1 MRLPSGYIDKTAWA
15 RDATPRSLYRAPV
28 HRWFVFP
35 HSYSHTLVETI
46 IEAWKLNPGDCILD
60 PFVGAGTTLVVAKDR
75 GIPAVGLDVSPL
87 AVMVSQVKTADY
99 DADDLT
105 AGWQRVRACVPKV
118 PPQTSPHGSPLVRR
132 AFTPTAWR
140 WLAALRD
147 SILSV
152 QEWSHR
158 DFLQVAYLRTMREVC
173 RALSDGGWLRW
184 TRRRPSGADLLKRM
198 DRTVAMMIADV
209 RTVASRQSP
218 VTSRQLLAAG
228 RWPLSWDVL
237 QGDARF
243 LPKDLG
249 KVTAVIC
256 SPPYPNRHD
265 YSRVFAPELLLAFC
279 DEDELKRLRY
289 TSFRSHVEARDPGC
303 PIDGYVPPPK
313 LQATL
318 RRLSR
323 APVTNPRVI
332 PMVEG
337 YFSDTFLMLRALR
350 PHLVKGAR
358 LAFVVGNVRHA
369 GIMVEVDEYLA
380 QIAED
385 LGYRHEGSWVIRLRG
400 NSAQQMEK
408 FGRVPAR
415 ESVVLLR
422 WQ

>member
-1 MRLPSGYIDKTAWA
+1 MRFPSGYIDKTAWA
-15 RDATPRSLYRAPV
+15 RDVTPRSLYRAPI

-35 HSYSHTLVETI
+35 HSYSHTLVEKI
-46 IEAWKLNPGDCILD
+46 IDAWKLNLGDRILD
-60 PFVGAGTTLVVAKDR
+60 PFVGAGTTLVVAKGR

-87 AVMVSQVKTADY
+87 AVLVSRVKTADY
-99 DADDLT
+99 DADDL
-105 AGWQRVRACVPKV
+105 AAEWQRVRASMPEV
-118 PPQTSPHGSPLVRR
+118 PPPASPHESPLLRR

-147 SILSV
+147 RILSV
-152 QEWSHR
+152 QERSHR

-184 TRRRPSGADLLKRM
+184 TRRRPSGVDLLERM
-198 DRTVAMMIADV
+198 DRTVVMMIADI
-209 RTVASRQSP
+209 RTRSVHDRTQ
-218 VTSRQLLAAG
+218 G
-228 RWPLSWDVL
+228 RWEVL

-243 LPKDLG
+243 PPKDLG
-249 KVTAVIC
+249 KVSAVIC

-279 DEDELKRLRY
+279 DEDGLKQLRY
-289 TSFRSHVEARDPGC
+289 ASFRSHVEAKDPGC
-303 PIDGYVPPPK
+303 PMDGYVPPAK

-318 RRLSR
+318 RRLSK
-323 APVTNPRVI
+323 APVTNPRVA

-350 PHLVKGAR
+350 RHLVKGAR

-369 GIMVEVDEYLA
+369 GVMVEVDEYLA
-380 QIAED
+380 QIAKD

-400 NSAQQMEK
+400 NSAQQMGQ
-408 FGRVPAR
+408 FGRMPAR
-415 ESVVLLR
+415 ESVVIFR
-422 WQ
+422 WE

>member
-1 MRLPSGYIDKTAWA
+1 MRFPSGYVDKTDWA
-15 RDATPRSLYRAPV
+15 RDATPRSLSRAPV

-35 HSYSHTLVETI
+35 HSYSHTLVEKI
-46 IEAWKLNPGDCILD
+46 IDSWKLNPGDRILD

-87 AVMVSQVKTADY
+87 AVLVSGVKMADY
-99 DADDLT
+99 DADDL
-105 AGWQRVRACVPKV
+105 AAEWQRVRACMPKV
-118 PPQTSPHGSPLVRR
+118 PPPASPHASPLVRR

-147 SILSV
+147 SILSI
-152 QEWSHR
+152 QERSHR

-184 TRRRPSGADLLKRM
+184 TRRRPSGEDLLKRM
-198 DRTVAMMIADV
+198 DRTVTMMIGDV
-209 RTVASRQSP
+209 RIHSTKFNVQS
-218 VTSRQLLAAG
+218 SKFK
-228 RWPLSWDVL
+228 RWEVF

-243 LPKDLG
+243 PPKDLG

-279 DEDELKRLRY
+279 DEDELKQLRY
-289 TSFRSHVEARDPGC
+289 TSFRSHVEAKDPGF
-303 PIDGYVPPPK
+303 PMDGYIPPAK

-318 RRLSR
+318 RRLSK
-323 APVTNPRVI
+323 APVTNPRVA

-369 GIMVEVDEYLA
+369 GVMVEVDEYLA
-380 QIAED
+380 WIAEG
-385 LGYRHEGSWVIRLRG
+385 LGYHHEDSWVIRFRG
-400 NSAQQMEK
+400 NSAQQMGQ
-408 FGRVPAR
+408 FGRMPAR
-415 ESVVLLR
+415 ESVVILR
-422 WQ
+422 WE